1 MRDLKYLLRYL
12 GPYRKDML
20 IGALLIVVETG
31 FELVIPLLMADLID
45 IGVANRDMTY
55 ILHKGIQMGI
65 CALLSLVT
73 GLLYAR
79 LRPALTAGEPAY
91 GRPNMRGY
99 RAMRFPTWIILKF
112 RP

>member
-65 CALLSLVT
+65 CALLSLAT

-79 LRPALTAGEPAY
+79 FAARAAY
-91 GRPNMRGY
+91 GWGAGHTGGRICAGTGLCV
-99 RAMRFPTWIILKF
+99 FQSGSF
-112 RP
+112 